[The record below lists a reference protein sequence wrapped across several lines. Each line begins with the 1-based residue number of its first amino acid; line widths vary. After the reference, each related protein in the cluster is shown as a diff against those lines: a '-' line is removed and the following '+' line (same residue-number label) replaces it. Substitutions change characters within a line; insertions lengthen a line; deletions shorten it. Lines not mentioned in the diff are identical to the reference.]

1 VDINLFGPEVQ
12 ADPAAAFAA
21 IRAEGPVVWNDLLGM
36 WMTGR
41 HAPTMQALR
50 DPGRFSSKANRDIGR
65 VAEAFVTDSM
75 SSADPPDHARLRGPV
90 RSAFLPRAVATL
102 EDRVN
107 ELVDEMLEPLER
119 GQEFDVLRGLAE
131 PLPGAVITAMMG
143 VPGGDRETF
152 TGWTDD
158 LVAGNS
164 PLATPELGERA
175 VAAGQALRNYFA
187 GLIAHRRESPADD
200 LITRLIEANG
210 GGELNESELLSSC
223 VLLLFGG
230 LETTTNLIGNALLAL
245 FEDPE
250 QRKRLVVDPALMP
263 TAVEELLRF
272 VGPPQG
278 MLRAVV
284 EDTELAGQKLA
295 ADDRLLLMI
304 GCANR
309 DERAFEA
316 PDRIDLGR
324 DPNPHLAF
332 AFGVHF
338 CLGAAVARLEVRHA
352 LAGVLRRAPEYRV
365 TTEEPRWRG
374 GFFIRGLEE
383 LSIIAD

>member
-12 ADPAAAFAA
+12 ADPTAAFAA

-41 HAPTMQALR
+41 HAPILQALR

-75 SSADPPDHARLRGPV
+75 GSADPPDHARLRRPV
-90 RSAFLPRAVATL
+90 RSAFTPRAVAAL
-102 EDRVN
+102 EAHVA

-119 GQEFDVLRGLAE
+119 GQEFDVLNGLAE
-131 PLPGAVITAMMG
+131 PLPGVVITAMMG
-143 VPGGDRETF
+143 VPGSDREMF
-152 TGWTDD
+152 TGWADD

-175 VAAGQALRNYFA
+175 VAAGQNLRNYFA
-187 GLIAHRRESPADD
+187 DLIAQRRESPADD
-200 LITRLIEANG
+200 LVTRLIEANSDG
-210 GGELNESELLSSC
+210 ALNESELLSSC

-230 LETTTNLIGNALLAL
+230 LETTRNLIGNSLLAL
-245 FEDPE
+245 FDDPE
-250 QRKRLVVDPALMP
+250 QRKRLVGDPALMP

-272 VGPPQG
+272 VGPAQG

-284 EDTELAGQKLA
+284 EDTELDGQRLA

-304 GCANR
+304 GCGNR
-309 DERAFEA
+309 DERAFDN
-316 PDRIDLGR
+316 PDRLDLGR

-365 TTEEPRWRG
+365 TTDEVRWRG